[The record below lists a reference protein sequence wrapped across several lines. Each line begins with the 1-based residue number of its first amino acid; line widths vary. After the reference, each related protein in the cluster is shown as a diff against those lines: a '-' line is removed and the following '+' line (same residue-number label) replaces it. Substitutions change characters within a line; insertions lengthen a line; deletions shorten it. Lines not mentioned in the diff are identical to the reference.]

1 MNLSDIKEIIKFKK
15 INFDKKYPEHVQKL
29 SKKHKNVEIINIF
42 YKSDKLKIQGY
53 IYRKKN
59 IKKNTPVVIFCRGG
73 NNHPSIKTPEL
84 LPGTIFSKNS
94 LLELIEKGKIIVFA
108 SNYRGSSKSEGT
120 DEFGGKDINDIINL
134 YPIIKKYKFSNEKN
148 ISLYAWSRGCT
159 NALLVSKK
167 VKWIKCLILGAGS
180 YDYKIG
186 KKARPKFHK
195 KIKKYF
201 KLNDFDLKER
211 SAIYWSNKIPKIPIL
226 LLHGTADW
234 RVSVENSIELSLELY
249 KNKIPYKL
257 VIYPGG
263 NHILSEYTMEV
274 DNEINMFINNYLL
287 NDKKINLE
295 LHGK

>member
-1 MNLSDIKEIIKFKK
+1 MNLSNIKEIISLKK
-15 INFDKKYPEHVQKL
+15 INFDKKYPEHIQKL
-29 SKKHKNVEIINIF
+29 SKKHKNVEIIYII

-53 IYRKKN
+53 IYRNKN
-59 IKKNTPVVIFCRGG
+59 IKKITPVVIFCRGG
-73 NNHPSIKTPEL
+73 NNNPSIKTPEL
-84 LPGTIFSKNS
+84 LPGNIFSKNS

-108 SNYRGSSKSEGT
+108 SNYRGSSKSEGI

-167 VKWIKCLILGAGS
+167 VKWIKCIILGAGS
-180 YDYKIG
+180 YDYKID

-195 KIKKYF
+195 EIKKYF
-201 KLNDFDLKER
+201 KLNDSDLKER
-211 SAIYWSNKIPKIPIL
+211 SAIYWSDKIPKIPIL

-234 RVSVENSIELSLELY
+234 RVSVENSIKLSLELY

-263 NHILSEYTMEV
+263 DHILSEYTIEV
-274 DNEINMFINNYLL
+274 KNEIIMFINNYLL

>member
-1 MNLSDIKEIIKFKK
+1 MNLSNIKEIIRFKK
-15 INFDKKYPEHVQKL
+15 IKFDKKYPEHIQKL
-29 SKKHKNVEIINIF
+29 SKKHKNLEVINII
-42 YKSDKLKIQGY
+42 YKSDNLKIQGF

-59 IKKNTPVVIFCRGG
+59 INKNTPVVIYCRGG
-73 NNHPSIKTPEL
+73 NNNKNIKTPEL
-84 LPGTIFSKNS
+84 VPGTIFYIAP
-94 LLELIEKGKIIVFA
+94 LLELVEKGEVIVFA
-108 SNYRGSSKSEGT
+108 TNYRGSSKSEGI
-120 DEFGGKDINDIINL
+120 DEMGGKDINDITNL

-186 KKARPKFHK
+186 KKARPKFY
-195 KIKKYF
+195 KIIKQSF
-201 KLNDFDLKER
+201 KFNDNDLKDR
-211 SAIYWSNKIPKIPIL
+211 SAIYWSDKIPKIPIL

-234 RVSVENSIELSLELY
+234 RVSVENSIKLSLELY

-263 NHILSEYTMEV
+263 DHSLSEYITEV
-274 DNEINMFINNYLL
+274 KNEIILFINNYLL
-287 NDKKINLE
+287 NNKEINLE

>member
-1 MNLSDIKEIIKFKK
+1 MNLSEIKEIIRFKK
-15 INFDKKYPEHVQKL
+15 IKFDKKYPKHIQELAKE
-29 SKKHKNVEIINIF
+29 HKNLEVINII
-42 YKSDKLKIQGY
+42 YNSDNLKIQGF

-59 IKKNTPVVIFCRGG
+59 IKKNTPVVIYCRGG

-84 LPGTIFSKNS
+84 VPVRIFYIAS
-94 LLELIEKGKIIVFA
+94 LLELVEKGEIIVFA
-108 SNYRGSSKSEGT
+108 SNYRGSSKSEGI
-120 DEFGGKDINDIINL
+120 DEMGGKDINDIINL
-134 YPIIKKYKFSNEKN
+134 YPIVKKYKFSDEKN

-159 NALLVSKK
+159 TALLVAKK

-186 KKARPKFHK
+186 KKARPKFY
-195 KIKKYF
+195 KIIKQSF
-201 KLNDFDLKER
+201 KFNDNDLKDR

-234 RVSVENSIELSLELY
+234 RVSVENSIKLSLELY

-263 NHILSEYTMEV
+263 DHALSEYITEV
-274 DNEINMFINNYLL
+274 KNEIILFINNYLL
-287 NDKKINLE
+287 NNKKINLE
-295 LHGK
+295 LHG